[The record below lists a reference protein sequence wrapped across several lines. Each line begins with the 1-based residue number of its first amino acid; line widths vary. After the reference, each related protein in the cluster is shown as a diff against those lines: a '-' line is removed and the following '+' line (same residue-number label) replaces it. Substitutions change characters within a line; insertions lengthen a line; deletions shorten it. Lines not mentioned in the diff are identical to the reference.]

1 MSAALRTTSST
12 LAVLAAITLTAAI
25 ATVHKMDQLRPA
37 ATLEEVLYLPSAKIL
52 KTISL
57 GYNGLLADI
66 YWTRAVQYFGRKH
79 VMLSRRYDLLP
90 PLLDITAKLDPHLLV
105 VYEFGSVFLAQKP
118 PEGAGLPDKA
128 VELVEYGISQNPN
141 EWRLYY
147 DLGFIHYMERKDYVA
162 ASKAFERGSQ
172 VPGAHPW
179 LRVLAAR
186 MAEHGGELE
195 TARFLWTKTYETN
208 QDPHIRRN
216 ALLHL
221 RALKA
226 DDEVNRLETMARNYR
241 ERTGRY
247 PESFAELERIGWLP
261 GIPIDPVGHPYKLV
275 PGGRVELAAPDDL
288 PFATEGLPPGM
299 KPSTLPKPE
308 SKW

>member
-1 MSAALRTTSST
+1 MTASLRTTFV
-12 LAVLAAITLTAAI
+12 LAVIAAI
-25 ATVHKMDQLRPA
+25 ALSAAMATIHKMDQLRPS
-37 ATLEEVLYLPSAKIL
+37 ATLEEVLYLPSPKVL
-52 KTISL
+52 KSISL
-57 GYNGLLADI
+57 GYTGLLADI

-79 VMLSRRYDLLP
+79 IVLSRRYDLLA

-105 VYEFGSVFLAQKP
+105 VYEFGSTFLAQKP

-128 VELVEYGISQNPN
+128 VELVEYGISQNP
-141 EWRLYY
+141 EQWRLYY

-162 ASKAFERGSQ
+162 AAKAFERGSE

-195 TARFLWTKTYETN
+195 TARFLWTKTYETT
-208 QDPHIRRN
+208 QDPHIRKN
-216 ALLHL
+216 AILHL

-226 DDEVNRLETMARNYR
+226 DDEVNRLETMARDYR
-241 ERTGRY
+241 DRTGHY
-247 PESFAELERIGWLP
+247 PESFAELVRNGWLR
-261 GIPIDPVGHPYKLV
+261 GVPIDPVGHPYKLV

-288 PFATEGLPPGM
+288 PFATEGLPPGT

-308 SKW
+308 SK

>member
-1 MSAALRTTSST
+1 MTASLRTTFV
-12 LAVLAAITLTAAI
+12 LAVIAAI
-25 ATVHKMDQLRPA
+25 ALSAAMATIHKMDQLRPS
-37 ATLEEVLYLPSAKIL
+37 ATLEEVLYLPSPKVL
-52 KTISL
+52 KSISL
-57 GYNGLLADI
+57 GYTGLLADI

-79 VMLSRRYDLLP
+79 IVLSRRYDLLA

-105 VYEFGSVFLAQKP
+105 VYEFGSTFLAQKP

-128 VELVEYGISQNPN
+128 VELVEYGISQNPDQ
-141 EWRLYY
+141 WRLYY

-162 ASKAFERGSQ
+162 AAKAFERGSE

-195 TARFLWTKTYETN
+195 TARFLWTKTYETT
-208 QDPHIRRN
+208 QDPHIRKN
-216 ALLHL
+216 AILHL

-226 DDEVNRLETMARNYR
+226 DDEVNRLETMARDYR
-241 ERTGRY
+241 ERTGHY
-247 PESFAELERIGWLP
+247 PESFGELVRNGWLR
-261 GIPIDPVGHPYKLV
+261 GVPIDPVGHPYKLV

-288 PFATEGLPPGM
+288 PFATEGLPPGT

-308 SKW
+308 SK